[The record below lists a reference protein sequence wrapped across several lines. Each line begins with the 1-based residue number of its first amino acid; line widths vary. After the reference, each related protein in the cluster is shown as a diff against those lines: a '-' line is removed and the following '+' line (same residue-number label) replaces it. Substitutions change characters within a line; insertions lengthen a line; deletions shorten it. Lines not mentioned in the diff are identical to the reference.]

1 MLVKNQSI
9 LNSSVNCQNL
19 RKKIKFEYS
28 PLNRKD
34 EKITIASYLWYLLLA
49 FQQLFG
55 SREFNNRN
63 VKETLIYAPNIV

>member
-34 EKITIASYLWYLLLA
+34 EKITIASYL
-49 FQQLFG
+49 
-55 SREFNNRN
+55 
-63 VKETLIYAPNIV
+63 

>member
-9 LNSSVNCQNL
+9 LNSSVNCQNK
-19 RKKIKFEYS
+19 KKIKFEYS

-49 FQQLFG
+49 FQQLLG